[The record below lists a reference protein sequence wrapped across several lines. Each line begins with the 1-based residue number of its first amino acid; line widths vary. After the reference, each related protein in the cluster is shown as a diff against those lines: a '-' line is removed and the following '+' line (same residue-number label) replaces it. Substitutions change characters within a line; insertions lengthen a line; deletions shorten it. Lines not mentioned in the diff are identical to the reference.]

1 MIGVSTGRKN
11 GSNIYKSGKLSS
23 RESFARHRKGKNRT
37 PIIVAACVLVTLILA
52 LVLGNIL
59 GKRAEHSQTTDP
71 NTSDT
76 ESAFK
81 PETDKVSPSLKL
93 NAYFVDMSTA
103 SPENSLSE
111 QTGEARARGNALFF
125 DLKYPN
131 GDLLYSSDVAEE
143 LGIDC
148 RDNLTL
154 ARLANHFQYY
164 NDHAV
169 CRLESDFSSKLDAS
183 EKIEVKARELSI
195 LLEATEYGFDRVIVS
210 FGEELTREML
220 TAYQTYIVDLK
231 LACPNTAVGVELS
244 YSVINDTDSAG
255 IVSELL
261 SVADFYMLDLG
272 KANSDE
278 LDTMLKP
285 LTYFTERYG
294 GVVML
299 TDTGDDTLA
308 ERIARLENKGMEN
321 YIVK

>member
-1 MIGVSTGRKN
+1 MANGRGN
-11 GSNIYKSGKLSS
+11 GSNIYKSGKLSH
-23 RESFARHRKGKNRT
+23 RESFARHKRGKNRT
-37 PIIVAACVLVTLILA
+37 PIIVVACVLVTLILA

-111 QTGEARARGNALFF
+111 QTGEAREKGNALFF

-154 ARLANHFQYY
+154 SRLANHFQYY

-169 CRLESDFSSKLDAS
+169 CRLESELSVKLDAS
-183 EKIEVKARELSI
+183 EKIEVKARELSV

-210 FGEELTREML
+210 FEKITREML

-231 LACPNTAVGVELS
+231 LACPNTAVGVELP

-255 IVSELL
+255 VVSELL

-272 KANSDE
+272 KASTEE